1 MKCCDYINRVI
12 SLNNKGIR
20 SYIYVFTLCSC
31 TFYCLLCPLTTLCT
45 LIDLRCMSLAC
56 KQVGSYSI
64 EVLRHSI
71 SFDDLTRHLRRV
83 GDEYNTV
90 IILCLSGIPCHE
102 ALLLK
107 DCTSW
112 ACLICIYVHM

>member
-1 MKCCDYINRVI
+1 MY
-12 SLNNKGIR
+12 SH
-20 SYIYVFTLCSC
+20 YVHVHLIV
-31 TFYCLLCPLTTLCT
+31 LLCPLTTLST

-64 EVLRHSI
+64 EVLKHSI
-71 SFDDLTRHLRRV
+71 PFDDLTRHFRRV
-83 GDEYNTV
+83 GDECNVV